1 MDMEKV
7 KGYQK
12 TETLK
17 AAQYCS
23 CILPLQTAAPTGPTP
38 LRILA
43 SPKNVA
49 LSSKVQAALQVHEE
63 LSKEDAAHTYML
75 QSSGKSY
82 HLRTARSVLNY
93 YKYWLFSI

>member
-7 KGYQK
+7 KGFQK
-12 TETLK
+12 TETLT

-23 CILPLQTAAPTGPTP
+23 CILPLQTAAPTGPT
-38 LRILA
+38 LLWILA
-43 SPKNVA
+43 SPKNTA

-63 LSKEDAAHTYML
+63 LLKEDTAHTYML

-93 YKYWLFSI
+93 YKYWFFSI